1 MDTKKILVVLT
12 LTLGTYTAYAV
23 TPESTEAPSSMNSEY
38 SKTTDTVQT
47 TTTRSSSVS
56 READVELTRS
66 LREKLM
72 ADDQL
77 STNAKNVKIITN
89 KRSITLTGPVAN
101 RAEKV
106 KLENMARSMA
116 GKKKVYNRLT
126 Y

>member
-12 LTLGTYTAYAV
+12 LTLGTYSAYAV
-23 TPESTEAPSSMNSEY
+23 TPESTEAPSAMNSEY

-77 STNAKNVKIITN
+77 STSAKNVKIITN